1 MILLKQNHPELNRRI
16 FWMKKCDTIV
26 RRKNTHQKMNIFQK
40 KIFDIFPSAFGLDL
54 SDLSMKAVW
63 LNRAGKKDELFSFGS
78 VPLPVGSVVD
88 GEIMNSGVVQ
98 QAITTLLEKAGP
110 KRIKTRQVVCSLP
123 ETKAFL
129 RIITLP
135 VMEKDEVK
143 EAIKWEIEAN
153 IPLTLDQVY
162 YDWQVLDLNLTQ
174 EKGKISV
181 LVVAVARSVVDQFQ
195 TVLSAA
201 GLEVVGLETE
211 SIAQARSLL
220 AEKNENQTML
230 IVDIGDRR
238 TSFLIAIGSTP
249 CFTSSVPLSSQMITD
264 AISKS
269 LHIPFEEAEEIKIK
283 QGLGSL
289 ALKSPVLKA
298 ALPVLENIAVEIEKS
313 IDFYL
318 GNLHYSENIDSI
330 VLCGGGSNMQ
340 GLLPYLSRRLGRP
353 IEFGNPWVNVHL
365 GDQLPLIDRNH
376 SVQYSTAIGLALRGL
391 DEYEDIA

>member
-1 MILLKQNHPELNRRI
+1 MSILQ
-16 FWMKKCDTIV
+16 
-26 RRKNTHQKMNIFQK
+26 KNFFNV
-40 KIFDIFPSAFGLDL
+40 FPNAFGLDL
-54 SDLSMKAVW
+54 SDLSIKAVW
-63 LNRAGKKDELFSFGS
+63 LERMGKLDSISSFGS
-78 VPLPVGSVVD
+78 VPLPLGSVVD
-88 GEIMNSGVVQ
+88 GEIVNPDAVQ
-98 QAITTLLEKAGP
+98 SAIIDLLDKTGPGRITTRKV
-110 KRIKTRQVVCSLP
+110 ICSLP

-129 RIITLP
+129 RIISIP
-135 VMEKDEVK
+135 MMASKEVK

-162 YDWQVLDLNLTQ
+162 YDWQILDENFIQ
-174 EKGKISV
+174 EKGKMSV

-195 TVLSAA
+195 SVLTSA

-220 AEKNENQTML
+220 AEKNEKQTTL

-238 TSFLIAIGSTP
+238 SSFLIAIGSTT

-269 LHIPFEEAEEIKIK
+269 LQIPFGEAEEIKIK

-289 ALKSPVLKA
+289 ALQSPVLKA
-298 ALPVLENIAVEIEKS
+298 ALPVLESIATEIERS

-318 GNLHYSENIDSI
+318 SNLHYSENIDSI
-330 VLCGGGSNMQ
+330 VLCGGGANMQ
-340 GLLPYLSRRLGRP
+340 GLVPFLSRRLGRLV
-353 IEFGNPWVNVHL
+353 EFGDPWVNVNL
-365 GDQLPLIDRNH
+365 GKKIPLIDHNR

-391 DEYEDIA
+391 DEYENFA

>member
-1 MILLKQNHPELNRRI
+1 MSIL
-16 FWMKKCDTIV
+16 
-26 RRKNTHQKMNIFQK
+26 QK
-40 KIFDIFPSAFGLDL
+40 KIFDLFPSSFGLDL

-63 LNRAGKKDELFSFGS
+63 LDRSGHQDSIMSFGS
-78 VPLPVGSVVD
+78 VPLPMGSVID
-88 GEIMNSGVVQ
+88 GEIMDPEAVKN
-98 QAITTLLEKAGP
+98 AIAALLEKSGP
-110 KRIKTRQVVCSLP
+110 KKLRTRKVICSLP

-129 RIITLP
+129 RILSLP
-135 VMEKDEVK
+135 LMEEDELR

-162 YDWQVLDLNLTQ
+162 YDWQILDLNLAQ
-174 EKGKISV
+174 EKGKMSV
-181 LVVAVARSVVDQFQ
+181 LVVAVARSGVDQFQ
-195 TVLSAA
+195 EVLEAA
-201 GLEVVGLETE
+201 GLEVLGLETE

-220 AEKNENQTML
+220 PEKNEKRTTL

-238 TSFLIAIGSTP
+238 TSFLIAVGSTP

-269 LHIPFEEAEEIKIK
+269 LHISFEEAESIKIR

-289 ALKSPVLKA
+289 AMKSPVLKA
-298 ALPVLENIAVEIEKS
+298 ALPVLENISVEIEKS

-318 GNLHYSENIDSI
+318 NNLRYSENIDSI

-353 IEFGNPWVNVHL
+353 IEFGNPWVNVYL
-365 GDQLPLIDRNH
+365 GKQLPLIDRNR

-391 DEYEDIA
+391 DEYEDFA

>member
-1 MILLKQNHPELNRRI
+1 MSILH
-16 FWMKKCDTIV
+16 
-26 RRKNTHQKMNIFQK
+26 K
-40 KIFDIFPSAFGLDL
+40 KIFELFPSSFGLDL

-63 LNRAGKKDELFSFGS
+63 LDREGHQDTIKSFGS
-78 VPLPVGSVVD
+78 VALPMGSVVD
-88 GEIMNSGVVQ
+88 GEIMDSEAVKN
-98 QAITTLLEKAGP
+98 AILNLLEKCGP
-110 KRIKTRQVVCSLP
+110 KKMKTRKVICSLP

-129 RIITLP
+129 RVLTIPL
-135 VMEKDEVK
+135 MEKTEAQ

-162 YDWQVLDLNLTQ
+162 YDWQILDANFTQ
-174 EKGKISV
+174 ETGKMSV
-181 LVVAVARSVVDQFQ
+181 LVVAVARSGVDQFQ
-195 TVLSAA
+195 SVLESA
-201 GLEVVGLETE
+201 GLEVLGLETE

-220 AEKNENQTML
+220 PEENEKRTTL

-269 LHIPFEEAEEIKIK
+269 LQISFEEAEDIKIK

-289 ALKSPVLKA
+289 AMKSPVLKA
-298 ALPVLENIAVEIEKS
+298 ALPVLENISVEIEKS

-318 GNLHYSENIDSI
+318 NNLKYSPAVDAII
-330 VLCGGGSNMQ
+330 LCGGGANMQ
-340 GLLPYLSRRLGRP
+340 GLLPYLARRLSRP
-353 IEFGNPWVNVHL
+353 IEFGNPWVNINL
-365 GDQLPLIDRNH
+365 GKHLPLIDRNR

-391 DEYEDIA
+391 DEYEDFA

>member
-1 MILLKQNHPELNRRI
+1 MSILRR
-16 FWMKKCDTIV
+16 
-26 RRKNTHQKMNIFQK
+26 
-40 KIFDIFPSAFGLDL
+40 KIFDLFPSAFGLDL
-54 SDLSMKAVW
+54 SDLSIKAVW
-63 LNRAGKKDELFSFGS
+63 LDRTSNHDSVASFAS

-88 GEIMNSGVVQ
+88 GEIMNSETVRG
-98 QAITTLLEKAGP
+98 AIMTLLKKSGP
-110 KRIKTRQVVCSLP
+110 KKLKTRRVVCSLP

-129 RIITLP
+129 RIISLP
-135 VMEKDEVK
+135 TMEEDEVR

-162 YDWQVLDLNLTQ
+162 YDWQILDLNLTQ

-195 TVLSAA
+195 AVLSAA

-220 AEKNENQTML
+220 AEKNEKRTML
-230 IVDIGDRR
+230 IIDLGDRR

-249 CFTSSVPLSSQMITD
+249 CFTSSVPLSSQMMTD

-269 LHIPFEEAEEIKIK
+269 LHLSFEEAEDLKVNR
-283 QGLGSL
+283 GLGSL
-289 ALKSPVLKA
+289 ALKNPVLQA
-298 ALPVLENIAVEIEKS
+298 VLPVLENIAIEIEKS

-318 GNLHYSENIDSI
+318 SNLHYSENIDSI

-340 GLLPYLSRRLGRP
+340 GFLPYLSRRLGRP
-353 IEFGNPWVNVHL
+353 IEFGNPWVNVRL
-365 GDQLPLIDRNH
+365 GEQLPLIDRKR

-391 DEYEDIA
+391 DEYEDFA